1 MRSFRTAV
9 ALLAGIVITA
19 VGAPVGAQGYFGQN
33 QVQYDR
39 FDWRV
44 LETEHFLIHY
54 YKDERAATIDA
65 ARMAERAYARL
76 SRVLDH
82 QFREKKPIVIFSSRS
97 DFGQNNVTGDL
108 GEGTEGVT
116 EALRHRILLPFLG
129 DYRSFEHVL
138 THELVHEFQYDV
150 YARGRAGNGLQAL
163 QQNDMPLWFAE
174 GMAEYLSIGPNHRL
188 TDAWL
193 RDAGL
198 NGKIP
203 TIEQMTLRP
212 DRFFPYRY
220 GESLWQYIGQRW
232 GDETI
237 GQIMNAMPT
246 LGVERAFKREIGLS
260 LEELSDE
267 WREAMQVKYLPPIAS
282 LDRPRRFAQPML
294 TERRSGGEI
303 FLAPSLSSDGKYVA
317 FLSNGNFY
325 RGEVFI
331 DLWLGDALTGK
342 RIKRLVKST
351 TDPNFEELRFA
362 YSQSAFSPDG
372 KYLAFTAQRAGKDV
386 MYLLD
391 LRSRETT
398 RRYDLPLKGVTGPS
412 FSPDSKKIVFSGS
425 LGGLTDLYTV
435 DVDGTNFRQLT
446 NDKYGDLQP
455 QWSPDGRYI
464 AFATDRGE
472 ETNFEFLKFHKLHIA
487 LLDMQTGEITNLPG
501 QAGLNLNPQWSPDS
515 RGVAFI
521 SDRTGIANVF
531 LYDLDRKEH
540 YQLTNVIGAVSGIT
554 EYSPA
559 MTWARQADRL
569 AFTYFADG
577 DYTVWSVVNPRALR
591 RTPFRDSVVV
601 APLIAARTADSAR
614 TASSIA
620 GATSDTTPHQS
631 LYRGAG
637 GGFRPSS
644 ELPKGQ
650 GPARPV
656 TVAALLDSVAL
667 SLPDTT
673 TFKDEPYHVRFS
685 PDYVARPTIGYV
697 GSTGYGS
704 GLFGGTT
711 IILSDMLGN
720 NRLAFAGEVNGRLS
734 EARLFAGYTNLGGRL
749 QYSTGVNQAP
759 YYTAGGLDPRRYPV
773 TLPSGRPGLLD
784 NEFVSVYTIR
794 SAFGTGIYPLNRFSR
809 FELGL
814 SATTVDQTT
823 YWFSRVLDPSL
834 QFVLYGFQQDSISH
848 GGSINFF
855 SPSLAYVSDNSLATY
870 TGPIYGRRYRF
881 QIEPTLGTYQWI
893 DYLADYRR
901 YDPIIFSYLT
911 FATRL
916 YTHIKTGRDEGAIPS
931 YIGRPEFV
939 RGYDRDNFTVYNC
952 AGLGASPDACNAT
965 KLLGSRVALA
975 NVELRFP
982 VIRRLDLGLIPIAL
996 PPVDGLVFFDAGL
1009 AWYSGQRVLA
1019 SRPEIGD
1026 NNATRYP
1033 LRSYGFGLRANL
1045 FNFAIIRWDYAKPL
1059 DSPGQRPFWVWSIG
1073 PSF

>member
-1 MRSFRTAV
+1 MRTC
-9 ALLAGIVITA
+9 LLAAWTLVATTA
-19 VGAPVGAQGYFGQN
+19 TLAAGPLRAQGYFGQN
-33 QVQYDR
+33 QVQYDK
-39 FDWRV
+39 FNWRV

-54 YKDERAATIDA
+54 YPEERAATIDA
-65 ARMAERAYARL
+65 GRMAERAYARL
-76 SRVLDH
+76 SRLLDH
-82 QFREKKPIVIFSSRS
+82 QFREKKPIVLFSSRA

-138 THELVHEFQYDV
+138 THELVHEFQYDI
-150 YARGRAGNGLQAL
+150 YARGKAGNGLQAL

-203 TIEQMTLRP
+203 TIEQMTVRP

-246 LGVERAFKREIGLS
+246 MGVERSFKREIGLS

-267 WREAMQVKYLPPIAS
+267 WREAMQVKYLPPVAS
-282 LDRPRRFAQPML
+282 LDRPRKFAQPML

-303 FLAPSLSSDGKYVA
+303 FLAPSLSIDGKYVA

-372 KYLAFTAQRAGKDV
+372 QYLAFTAQRAGKDV

-391 LRSRETT
+391 LRSRKTAH
-398 RRYDLPLKGVTGPS
+398 RYDLPLEGVTGPS

-425 LGGLTDLYTV
+425 VGGLTDLYNV
-435 DVDGTNFRQLT
+435 DVDGTNLRQLT
-446 NDKYGDLQP
+446 SDKYGDLQP

-464 AFATDRGE
+464 AFATDRGD
-472 ETNFEFLKFHKLHIA
+472 ETNFELLKFHKLHIA
-487 LLDMQTGEITNLPG
+487 LLDMQSGQITLIPG

-515 RGVAFI
+515 RAVAFI

-531 LYDLDRKEH
+531 LYDLERKEH
-540 YQLTNVIGAVSGIT
+540 YQLTNVIGAISGIT

-577 DYTVWSVVNPRALR
+577 DYTVWSVANPRALR
-591 RTPFRDSVVV
+591 RTPFRDSVAA
-601 APLIAARTADSAR
+601 APVIAARAADTARSL
-614 TASSIA
+614 ASGG
-620 GATSDTTPHQS
+620 GATSDTTPHES
-631 LYRGAG
+631 FYRSAT
-637 GGFRPSS
+637 GFRLSS
-644 ELPKGQ
+644 ELPRSDG
-650 GPARPV
+650 ANRPV
-656 TVAALLDSVAL
+656 TVAALLDSAAL
-667 SLPDTT
+667 ALPDTT
-673 TFKDEPYHVRFS
+673 TFRDEPYHVRFS

-734 EARLFAGYTNLGGRL
+734 EARLFAGYTNLSGRL
-749 QYSTGVNQAP
+749 QYSTGVNQVP
-759 YYTAGGLDPRRYPV
+759 YYTAGGLNPRSFPV
-773 TLPSGRPGLLD
+773 ADAAGDRGFLD
-784 NEFVSVYTIR
+784 NEFVAVYTIR
-794 SAFGTGIYPLNRFSR
+794 QLFGTGIYPLNRFSR
-809 FELGL
+809 FEAGL
-814 SATTVDQTT
+814 SATSVDQTV
-823 YWFSRVLDPSL
+823 YWFSRVLDPGL
-834 QFVLYGFQQDSISH
+834 RYVLRGFQQDSIGH
-848 GGSINFF
+848 GGSINFI
-855 SPSLAYVSDNSLATY
+855 SPSVAYVSDNSLATY

-881 QIEPTLGTYQWI
+881 QIEQTLGTYRWT

-911 FATRL
+911 FATRV
-916 YTHIKTGRDEGAIPS
+916 YAHIKTGPDEGKIPS

-939 RGYDRDNFTVYNC
+939 RGYDRENFTVYNC
-952 AGLGASPDACNAT
+952 AGLGATGDACNAT

-975 NVELRFP
+975 NAELRFP
-982 VIRRLDLGLIPIAL
+982 VIRRLDLGLIPITL
-996 PPVDGLVFFDAGL
+996 PPVDGLFFFDAGL
-1009 AWYSGQRVLA
+1009 AWYAGQRVLGQAPA
-1019 SRPEIGD
+1019 SGD
-1026 NNATRYP
+1026 NADTRYP

-1045 FNFAIIRWDYAKPL
+1045 FNFAILRWDYAKPL
-1059 DSPGQRPFWVWSIG
+1059 DSPGQRPFWVWSLG